1 MTLDGEILVD
11 VAAAPRQLVFAQ
23 VGLDTEATRPLTVKV
38 TEPDKVKITKV
49 SIDDD
54 RFTVKLTDGD
64 ASGNATYDVV
74 FKGGSEVGRLTGKVR
89 IEYTGGD
96 VPQLEVPLRGQVVG
110 DLTYPQRLTFNL
122 QDGKY
127 TERDV
132 RITSRSQKTVQILS
146 AEDPDKRL
154 EVEVTE
160 AEGKS
165 GVVHL
170 TVANADAQAPGP
182 IQGKLV
188 VRTTDTTEP
197 EVKIPYG
204 IYKQGRRG
212 LRPSPAVPLRRPKG
226 LRPLIHGRDSKT
238 QPK

>member
-1 MTLDGEILVD
+1 
-11 VAAAPRQLVFAQ
+11 VAAEPRQLAFAQ
-23 VGLDTEATRPLTVKV
+23 IGLDAEATKTLTVKV
-38 TEPDKVKITKV
+38 TEPGKVKITKV
-49 SIDDD
+49 SVNDE
-54 RFTVKLTDGD
+54 RFTVKLTDGE

-74 FKGGSEVGRLTGKVR
+74 FNGSSEVGRLASKVR
-89 IEYTGGD
+89 IEFTGGA
-96 VPQLEVPLRGQVVG
+96 VPHLEVPLRGQVVG

-132 RITSRSQKTVQILS
+132 RITSRSQKPVQILS

-160 AEGKS
+160 AKGEAGI
-165 GVVHL
+165 VHL
-170 TVANADAQAPGP
+170 KVATADSQGPGP

-188 VRTTDTTEP
+188 VRTTDANEP

-212 LRPSPAVPLRRPKG
+212 LRPRAAVPMRRPKG
-226 LRPLIHGRDSKT
+226 LRSLTKGGNPRP